1 MERSQSQRHGGEQ
14 SWWDSAPQYQYMPFE
29 HCTSYGLPSENGGLQ
44 HRPRK
49 DTGPR
54 HNAHPTQIYGHH
66 KESYSSYKNQDRGAP
81 KKMGSSSTLNG
92 LDEDHY
98 SKCQGDG
105 GRQLKGLGK
114 GGTGIGRISW
124 MSHYTSPNTHTH
136 THTHTAPLQDEHSN
150 WQRCNVM
157 AKAQTVS
164 TTTLQ
169 PAPGEVTRKLLSSSF
184 TIPLSLDCVHRLG
197 RIVRRKLGE
206 DWIFLVLLGLLMALV
221 SWCMDYVSAKSLQAY
236 KWTYAQMQPS
246 LPLQYLAWVAFP
258 LSLIL
263 FSALFCQLISPQAV
277 GSGIPEM
284 KTILRGV
291 VLKEYLTLKA
301 FVAKVVALTAG
312 LGSGIPVGKEGP
324 FVHIASICAA
334 VLSKFMSMFC
344 GVYEQPYYYSDI
356 LTVGCAVGVG
366 CCFGTPLGGVL
377 FSIEVTS
384 TYFAV
389 RNYWRGFFAA
399 TFSAF
404 VFRVLAVWNKD
415 AVTITALFRTN
426 FRMDFPF
433 DLKELPAFAVIGI
446 CCGFLGAVFVYLHR
460 QVMLGVRKHKALS
473 QFLAKHRLLY
483 PAIVTLVIVSLTFPP
498 GVGQFMAGEL
508 MPREAISTL
517 FDNNTWVKH
526 TGDPQSLGQSAVW
539 IHPQVNVVIIIFL
552 FFIMKFWMS
561 IVATTMPIPCGGFMP
576 VFVLGAAFGRLV
588 GEIMAMLFP
597 EGILF
602 DDFLYKI
609 LPGGYAVIGAAALTG
624 AVSHTV
630 STAVI
635 CFELTGQIAHILPM
649 MVAVILANMVAQ
661 SLQPSLYDSIIQVK
675 KLPYLPDLGWN
686 QLSKFTVFVEDIMV
700 RDVKFVSASCTYEE
714 LRNLLQ
720 TTTVKTLPLVDSK
733 DSMILL
739 GSVERSE
746 LQSLLQRHLCAER
759 RLRAAQDMARK
770 LSELPYDGKAGL
782 SGECHP
788 GGRPESFAFV
798 DEDEDDDLSRKT
810 EPPPPAPPFLATP
823 SHPEEPNGPLASPKP
838 PPEAPDTAAGQR
850 SSTLRWML
858 CCLLG
863 RARPTKKKMA
873 QDSVDLVDNMS
884 PGEIEAWE
892 QEQLSQPVCFD
903 CCCIDQ
909 SPFQLVE
916 QTTLHKT
923 HTLFSLLGLHLAYV
937 TSMGKLRGVLALEEL
952 QKAIEG
958 HTKSGV
964 QLRPPLASFRNTT
977 STRKSPGGPP
987 PPAEGWSL
995 PEGGDGAPGTD
1006 VIVPN
1011 MPEAPVPPPSPEVPR
1026 CMAPARVEGELE
1038 ELEMAG
1044 SQGPEEGLADIL
1056 RGPSLRST
1064 DEEDEDELIL

>member
-1 MERSQSQRHGGEQ
+1 MERSQSQSQRHGGEQ
-14 SWWDSAPQYQYMPFE
+14 SWWGSAPQYQYMPFE

-49 DTGPR
+49 DMGPR
-54 HNAHPTQIYGHH
+54 NNAHPTQIYGHH
-66 KESYSSYKNQDRGAP
+66 KETYSYEEQDRGMP
-81 KKMGSSSTLNG
+81 KKTGSSSTVDS

-98 SKCQGDG
+98 SKCQ
-105 GRQLKGLGK
+105 
-114 GGTGIGRISW
+114 
-124 MSHYTSPNTHTH
+124 
-136 THTHTAPLQDEHSN
+136 
-150 WQRCNVM
+150 
-157 AKAQTVS
+157 
-164 TTTLQ
+164 
-169 PAPGEVTRKLLSSSF
+169 
-184 TIPLSLDCVHRLG
+184 DCVHRLG
-197 RIVRRKLGE
+197 RVVKRKLGE

-246 LPLQYLAWVAFP
+246 LPLQYLAWVTFP
-258 LSLIL
+258 LILIL

-344 GVYEQPYYYSDI
+344 GVYE
-356 LTVGCAVGVG
+356 TVPGQLDLLVPACAVGVG
-366 CCFGTPLGGVL
+366 CCFAAPVGGVL

-433 DLKELPAFAVIGI
+433 DLKELPAFAIIGI

-483 PAIVTLVIVSLTFPP
+483 PGIVTFVIASLTFPP
-498 GVGQFMAGEL
+498 GMGQFMAGEL

-526 TGDPQSLGQSAVW
+526 IGDPQSLGQSAVW
-539 IHPQVNVVIIIFL
+539 IHPQVNVVIIILL

-686 QLSKFTVFVEDIMV
+686 QLSKFTIFVEDIMV
-700 RDVKFVSASCTYEE
+700 RDVKFISASCTYGD

-759 RLRAAQDMARK
+759 RLKAAQDMARK
-770 LSELPYDGKAGL
+770 LSELPYDGKARL
-782 SGECHP
+782 AGEWHP
-788 GGRPESFAFV
+788 GNRPESFAFV
-798 DEDEDDDLSRKT
+798 DEDEDEDLSRKV
-810 EPPPPAPPFLATP
+810 ELPLSPPSPPPLFPTAP
-823 SHPEEPNGPLASPKP
+823 SYPEEPNGPMPNHKQ
-838 PPEAPDTAAGQR
+838 PPEAPDSAGQR
-850 SSTLRWML
+850 SSIFRRLL
-858 CCLLG
+858 HCLLG
-863 RARPTKKKMA
+863 RAHATKKKIA
-873 QDSVDLVDNMS
+873 QDSTDIVDNMS
-884 PGEIEAWE
+884 PEEIEAWE

-977 STRKSPGGPP
+977 SKRKSAGGPP
-987 PPAEGWSL
+987 PSAEGWSL
-995 PEGGDGAPGTD
+995 PEIGDGAPGAEVMDPT
-1006 VIVPN
+1006 
-1011 MPEAPVPPPSPEVPR
+1011 MPETPIPPPSPEVPH
-1026 CMAPARVEGELE
+1026 CVAPARLEGELE
-1038 ELEMAG
+1038 ELEMVG
-1044 SQGPEEGLADIL
+1044 SPGPEEDLADIL
-1056 RGPSLRST
+1056 HGPSLRST

>member
-1 MERSQSQRHGGEQ
+1 MERSHSHSQQHGGEQ
-14 SWWDSAPQYQYMPFE
+14 SWWGSAPQYQYMPFE

-49 DTGPR
+49 DMGPR

-66 KESYSSYKNQDRGAP
+66 KEKYSCKEQDKGMP
-81 KKMGSSSTLNG
+81 KKTGSSSTVDT

-98 SKCQGDG
+98 SKCQ
-105 GRQLKGLGK
+105 
-114 GGTGIGRISW
+114 
-124 MSHYTSPNTHTH
+124 
-136 THTHTAPLQDEHSN
+136 
-150 WQRCNVM
+150 
-157 AKAQTVS
+157 
-164 TTTLQ
+164 
-169 PAPGEVTRKLLSSSF
+169 
-184 TIPLSLDCVHRLG
+184 DCVHRLG
-197 RIVRRKLGE
+197 CVVRRKLGE

-246 LPLQYLAWVAFP
+246 LPLQYLAWVTFP
-258 LSLIL
+258 LILIL

-334 VLSKFMSMFC
+334 VLSKFMSVFC
-344 GVYEQPYYYSDI
+344 GVYEQPYYYTDI

-483 PAIVTLVIVSLTFPP
+483 PGIVTLVIASLTFPP
-498 GVGQFMAGEL
+498 GMGQFMAGEL

-526 TGDPQSLGQSAVW
+526 IGDPQSLGQSAVW
-539 IHPQVNVVIIIFL
+539 IHPQVNVVIIILL

-686 QLSKFTVFVEDIMV
+686 QLSKFTIFVEDIMV
-700 RDVKFVSASCTYEE
+700 RDVKFVSASCTYGE

-770 LSELPYDGKAGL
+770 LSELPFDGKARL
-782 SGECHP
+782 AGEWYP

-798 DEDEDDDLSRKT
+798 DEDEEEDLSRKT
-810 EPPPPAPPFLATP
+810 ELPLSPPPPPPLFPTVP
-823 SHPEEPNGPLASPKP
+823 SYPEEPNGPLPNHKQ
-838 PPEAPDTAAGQR
+838 PPEAPDPAGQR
-850 SSTLRWML
+850 SSIFRCLLR
-858 CCLLG
+858 CLLG
-863 RARPTKKKMA
+863 RAHSTKKKIA
-873 QDSVDLVDNMS
+873 QDSTDLVDNMS
-884 PGEIEAWE
+884 PEEIEAWE
-892 QEQLSQPVCFD
+892 QEQLRQPVCFD

-977 STRKSPGGPP
+977 SIRKSPGGPP

-995 PEGGDGAPGTD
+995 PEGGNGAPGAE
-1006 VIVPN
+1006 VMVPP
-1011 MPEAPVPPPSPEVPR
+1011 MPETPVPPPTPEVPH
-1026 CMAPARVEGELE
+1026 CVAPARAEGELE
-1038 ELEMAG
+1038 ELEMVG
-1044 SQGPEEGLADIL
+1044 SPGPEEDLADIL
-1056 RGPSLRST
+1056 HGPSLRST

>member
-1 MERSQSQRHGGEQ
+1 MEPSGAQQRGGEP
-14 SWWDSAPQYQYMPFE
+14 SWWGSAPQYQYMPFE
-29 HCTSYGLPSENGGLQ
+29 HCTSYGLPSEDGGLQ
-44 HRPRK
+44 RRLRR
-49 DTGPR
+49 DVGPR
-54 HNAHPTQIYGHH
+54 ASAHPTQIYGHH
-66 KESYSSYKNQDRGAP
+66 KGQLSGKEQDNEMP
-81 KKMGSSSTLNG
+81 KTMGSSVSMDSK
-92 LDEDHY
+92 DEDHS
-98 SKCQGDG
+98 SKCQ
-105 GRQLKGLGK
+105 
-114 GGTGIGRISW
+114 
-124 MSHYTSPNTHTH
+124 
-136 THTHTAPLQDEHSN
+136 
-150 WQRCNVM
+150 
-157 AKAQTVS
+157 
-164 TTTLQ
+164 
-169 PAPGEVTRKLLSSSF
+169 
-184 TIPLSLDCVHRLG
+184 DCMHRLG
-197 RIVRRKLGE
+197 LVVRRKLGE

-221 SWCMDYVSAKSLQAY
+221 SWCMDYVSAKMLQAY
-236 KWTYAQMQPS
+236 KWSYYQMQPS
-246 LPLQYLAWVAFP
+246 LPLQFLVWVGFP
-258 LSLIL
+258 LILIL
-263 FSALFCQLISPQAV
+263 FSALFCQIISPQAV

-334 VLSKFMSMFC
+334 ILSKFMSVFC
-344 GVYEQPYYYSDI
+344 GVYEQPYYYTDM

-433 DLKELPAFAVIGI
+433 DLQELPAFAIIGI

-460 QVMLGVRKHKALS
+460 QVMLGVRKHKVLS

-483 PAIVTLVIVSLTFPP
+483 PGIVTFVIASFTFPP
-498 GVGQFMAGEL
+498 GIGQFMAGEL

-526 TGDPQSLGQSAVW
+526 IGDPESLGRSAVW
-539 IHPQVNVVIIIFL
+539 IHPKASVVTVLLL

-588 GEIMAMLFP
+588 GEIMAMIFP
-597 EGILF
+597 DGILF
-602 DDFLYKI
+602 DDIIYKI
-609 LPGGYAVIGAAALTG
+609 LPGGYAVI
-624 AVSHTV
+624 
-630 STAVI
+630 
-635 CFELTGQIAHILPM
+635 
-649 MVAVILANMVAQ
+649 
-661 SLQPSLYDSIIQVK
+661 
-675 KLPYLPDLGWN
+675 
-686 QLSKFTVFVEDIMV
+686 
-700 RDVKFVSASCTYEE
+700 
-714 LRNLLQ
+714 
-720 TTTVKTLPLVDSK
+720 

-746 LQSLLQRHLCAER
+746 LQSLLQRHLCPER
-759 RLRAAQDMARK
+759 RLRLAQDMARK
-770 LSELPYDGKAGL
+770 LSELPFDGKVRPARGR
-782 SGECHP
+782 SGVWP
-788 GGRPESFAFV
+788 QGRPESFAFV
-798 DEDEDDDLSRKT
+798 DEDADEDLYGKP
-810 EPPPPAPPFLATP
+810 EMPPLHP
-823 SHPEEPNGPLASPKP
+823 SHPLPTDPLPPEEPNGPLPSHKQQL
-838 PPEAPDTAAGQR
+838 EALE
-850 SSTLRWML
+850 STGPRPSIFQSLLR
-858 CCLLG
+858 CLLG
-863 RARPTKKKMA
+863 RARPKKKKMT
-873 QDSVDLVDNMS
+873 QDSTDLVDNMS
-884 PGEIEAWE
+884 PEEIEAWE
-892 QEQLSQPVCFD
+892 QEQLGQPVCFD
-903 CCCIDQ
+903 SCCIDQ

-964 QLRPPLASFRNTT
+964 QLRPPLASFRSTT
-977 STRKSPGGPP
+977 STRKNTGVPL

-995 PEGGDGAPGTD
+995 PEDGAGATGAGD
-1006 VIVPN
+1006 VTPAS
-1011 MPEAPVPPPSPEVPR
+1011 PETPMPSPFPERPLSG
-1026 CMAPARVEGELE
+1026 APAKAESELE
-1038 ELEMAG
+1038 ELELVEG
-1044 SQGPEEGLADIL
+1044 PGPEEELADIL
-1056 RGPSLRST
+1056 QGPSLRST
-1064 DEEDEDELIL
+1064 DEEDGDELIL

>member
-1 MERSQSQRHGGEQ
+1 MQRKGSQQPGEEQ
-14 SWWDSAPQYQYMPFE
+14 SWWGSAPQYQYLPFE
-29 HCTSYGLPSENGGLQ
+29 HCTSYGLPLKNRGFQ
-44 HRPRK
+44 HRLRR
-49 DTGPR
+49 DAGPR
-54 HNAHPTQIYGHH
+54 PNTHPTQIYGRNREQFSD
-66 KESYSSYKNQDRGAP
+66 KERDAGPPPKTGSLSSLDSK
-81 KKMGSSSTLNG
+81 
-92 LDEDHY
+92 DEDHY
-98 SKCQGDG
+98 SKCQ
-105 GRQLKGLGK
+105 
-114 GGTGIGRISW
+114 
-124 MSHYTSPNTHTH
+124 
-136 THTHTAPLQDEHSN
+136 
-150 WQRCNVM
+150 
-157 AKAQTVS
+157 
-164 TTTLQ
+164 
-169 PAPGEVTRKLLSSSF
+169 
-184 TIPLSLDCVHRLG
+184 DCIRRLE
-197 RIVRRKLGE
+197 RVVRRKLGE

-221 SWCMDYVSAKSLQAY
+221 SWCMDYVSAKTLQAY
-236 KWTYAQMQPS
+236 KWTYYQMHPN
-246 LPLQYLAWVAFP
+246 LPLQFLAWVTFP
-258 LSLIL
+258 LVLIL
-263 FSALFCQLISPQAV
+263 FSTLFCQLISPQAV

-334 VLSKFMSMFC
+334 VLSKFMSVFC
-344 GVYEQPYYYSDI
+344 GAYEQPYYYTDT

-433 DLKELPAFAVIGI
+433 DLQELPAFAVIGV
-446 CCGFLGAVFVYLHR
+446 CCGFLGALFVYLHR

-473 QFLAKHRLLY
+473 QLLAKHRLLY
-483 PAIVTLVIVSLTFPP
+483 PGIVTFVIASCTFPP
-498 GVGQFMAGEL
+498 GMGQFMAGEL

-526 TGDPQSLGQSAVW
+526 SGDPESLGQSAVW
-539 IHPQVNVVIIIFL
+539 IHPQVNVVIIILL
-552 FFIMKFWMS
+552 FFLMKFWMS

-588 GEIMAMLFP
+588 GEVMAMIFP
-597 EGILF
+597 DGILF
-602 DDFLYKI
+602 DGFLYKI

-686 QLSKFTVFVEDIMV
+686 QLSKFTIFVEDIMV
-700 RDVKFVSASCTYEE
+700 RDVKFVSASCTYGE
-714 LRNLLQ
+714 LQALLQ
-720 TTTVKTLPLVDSK
+720 STTVKTLPLVDSK
-733 DSMILL
+733 DSMTLL
-739 GSVERSE
+739 GAVERSE
-746 LQSLLQRHLCAER
+746 LQALLLRHLSPER
-759 RLRAAQDMARK
+759 RLRAAQDLARK
-770 LSELPYDGKAGL
+770 LSELPFDGQVRLLRNRAPGL
-782 SGECHP
+782 DSQ
-788 GGRPESFAFV
+788 GRPESFAFV
-798 DEDEDDDLSRKT
+798 DEDEDDELYGKPELPPLPSPPLLPHFPT
-810 EPPPPAPPFLATP
+810 APVSPEEANGPPPN
-823 SHPEEPNGPLASPKP
+823 HKE
-838 PPEAPDTAAGQR
+838 PEAPEPAGQR
-850 SSTLRWML
+850 PSVFRSLLR
-858 CCLLG
+858 CFLG
-863 RARPTKKKMA
+863 RAHPAKKA
-873 QDSVDLVDNMS
+873 PQELTSFVDNMS
-884 PGEIEAWE
+884 PEDIEAWE

-916 QTTLHKT
+916 QTSLHKT

-937 TSMGKLRGVLALEEL
+937 TSMGKLRGVLALAEL

-964 QLRPPLASFRNTT
+964 QLQPPLASFRNTT
-977 STRKSPGGPP
+977 SIRKNPGGPP
-987 PPAEGWSL
+987 PPPEPWNLPGGGSEALGGAEDVAASS
-995 PEGGDGAPGTD
+995 PES
-1006 VIVPN
+1006 
-1011 MPEAPVPPPSPEVPR
+1011 PVPPPSPELPLSL
-1026 CMAPARVEGELE
+1026 APSKAEAELE
-1038 ELEMAG
+1038 ELELVEG
-1044 SQGPEEGLADIL
+1044 PGPEEELADIL
-1056 RGPSLRST
+1056 QGPSLRST
-1064 DEEDEDELIL
+1064 DEEDEEELIL

>member
-14 SWWDSAPQYQYMPFE
+14 SWWGSAPQYQYMPFE
-29 HCTSYGLPSENGGLQ
+29 HCTSYGLPAENGGLQ

-49 DTGPR
+49 DMGPR

-66 KESYSSYKNQDRGAP
+66 KENYSYKEQDRGMP
-81 KKMGSSSTLNG
+81 KKMGSSSTLNS

-98 SKCQGDG
+98 SKCQ
-105 GRQLKGLGK
+105 
-114 GGTGIGRISW
+114 
-124 MSHYTSPNTHTH
+124 
-136 THTHTAPLQDEHSN
+136 
-150 WQRCNVM
+150 
-157 AKAQTVS
+157 
-164 TTTLQ
+164 
-169 PAPGEVTRKLLSSSF
+169 
-184 TIPLSLDCVHRLG
+184 DCVHRLG

-246 LPLQYLAWVAFP
+246 LPLQYLAWVTFP
-258 LSLIL
+258 LILIL

-344 GVYEQPYYYSDI
+344 GVYEQPYYYTDI

-366 CCFGTPLGGVL
+366 CCFGTPLGGN
-377 FSIEVTS
+377 IEVTS

-483 PAIVTLVIVSLTFPP
+483 PAIVTLVIASLTFPP
-498 GVGQFMAGEL
+498 GMGQFMAGEL

-526 TGDPQSLGQSAVW
+526 IGDPQSLGQSAVW

-552 FFIMKFWMS
+552 FFVMKFWMS

-686 QLSKFTVFVEDIMV
+686 QLSKFTIFVEDIMV
-700 RDVKFVSASCTYEE
+700 RDVKFVSASCTYGE

-759 RLRAAQDMARK
+759 RLKAAQDMARK
-770 LSELPYDGKAGL
+770 LSELPYDGKARL
-782 SGECHP
+782 AGEWYL

-798 DEDEDDDLSRKT
+798 DEDEDEDLSRKT
-810 EPPPPAPPFLATP
+810 ELPQPPPPAALFPTTPPY
-823 SHPEEPNGPLASPKP
+823 PEELNGPLPNP
-838 PPEAPDTAAGQR
+838 TQPPEAPDPAGQR
-850 SSTLRWML
+850 SSVFRRLL
-858 CCLLG
+858 HCFLG
-863 RARPTKKKMA
+863 RAHSSKKKIA
-873 QDSVDLVDNMS
+873 QDSMDLVDNMS
-884 PGEIEAWE
+884 PEEIEAWE
-892 QEQLSQPVCFD
+892 REQLSQPVCFD
-903 CCCIDQ
+903 YCCIDQ
-909 SPFQLVE
+909 
-916 QTTLHKT
+916 QTWGHTDLCFPHQT

-995 PEGGDGAPGTD
+995 PEGGDGAPGTE
-1006 VIVPN
+1006 VMVPT
-1011 MPEAPVPPPSPEVPR
+1011 MPETPVPPPSPEVAH

-1038 ELEMAG
+1038 ELEMVG
-1044 SQGPEEGLADIL
+1044 SQGPEEELADIL
-1056 RGPSLRST
+1056 HGPSLRST

>member
-1 MERSQSQRHGGEQ
+1 MGELAPQMKTQ
-14 SWWDSAPQYQYMPFE
+14 SWE
-29 HCTSYGLPSENGGLQ
+29 
-44 HRPRK
+44 
-49 DTGPR
+49 DTELGATGQGKMAER
-54 HNAHPTQIYGHH
+54 HQLLSHIYGHH
-66 KESYSSYKNQDRGAP
+66 KQQPPHKEQGMGMPP
-81 KKMGSSSTLNG
+81 KTGSSDSLDSK
-92 LDEDHY
+92 DEDHS
-98 SKCQGDG
+98 SKCQ
-105 GRQLKGLGK
+105 
-114 GGTGIGRISW
+114 
-124 MSHYTSPNTHTH
+124 
-136 THTHTAPLQDEHSN
+136 
-150 WQRCNVM
+150 
-157 AKAQTVS
+157 
-164 TTTLQ
+164 
-169 PAPGEVTRKLLSSSF
+169 
-184 TIPLSLDCVHRLG
+184 DCMRRLG
-197 RIVRRKLGE
+197 HMVRRKLGE

-221 SWCMDYVSAKSLQAY
+221 SWSMDYVSAKSLQAY
-236 KWTYAQMQPS
+236 KWTYYQMQPS
-246 LPLQYLAWVAFP
+246 LPLQYLVWVTFP
-258 LSLIL
+258 LTLIL
-263 FSALFCQLISPQAV
+263 FSALFCHLISPQAV

-291 VLKEYLTLKA
+291 ILKEYLTVKA

-344 GVYEQPYYYSDI
+344 GVYE
-356 LTVGCAVGVG
+356 TVSGRLDLLVPACAVGVG
-366 CCFGTPLGGVL
+366 CCFAAPIGGVL

-433 DLKELPAFAVIGI
+433 DLQELPAFAIIGI

-460 QVMLGVRKHKALS
+460 QVMLGVRRHKALS
-473 QFLAKHRLLY
+473 RFLAKHRLLY
-483 PAIVTLVIVSLTFPP
+483 PGIVTFVIASFTFPP
-498 GVGQFMAGEL
+498 GMGQFMAGEL

-526 TGDPQSLGQSAVW
+526 VGDPASLGQSAVW
-539 IHPQVNVVIIIFL
+539 IHPQVNVVIIILL

-597 EGILF
+597 DGILF
-602 DDFLYKI
+602 DDIIYKI

-686 QLSKFTVFVEDIMV
+686 QLSKFTIFVEDIMV
-700 RDVKFVSASCTYEE
+700 RDVKFVSAACTYGE
-714 LRNLLQ
+714 LQTLLQ

-746 LQSLLQRHLCAER
+746 LQSLLQRHLCPER

-770 LSELPYDGKAGL
+770 LSELPYDGKAR
-782 SGECHP
+782 P
-788 GGRPESFAFV
+788 AGRGHQGIPSEGRRESFAFV
-798 DEDEDDDLSRKT
+798 DEDEEEDLSGKP
-810 EPPPPAPPFLATP
+810 ELPPLPAPRSFPAAPL
-823 SHPEEPNGPLASPKP
+823 SPEEPNGPLPSHKQQ
-838 PPEAPDTAAGQR
+838 PEAPEPAGQR
-850 SSTLRWML
+850 PSVFRSLLR
-858 CCLLG
+858 CLLG
-863 RARPTKKKMA
+863 RPRPTKKKTT
-873 QDSVDLVDNMS
+873 QESTDLVDTMS
-884 PGEIEAWE
+884 PEEIEAWE
-892 QEQLSQPVCFD
+892 KEQLSQPVCFD
-903 CCCIDQ
+903 YCCIDQ

-916 QTTLHKT
+916 QTSLHKT

-977 STRKSPGGPP
+977 TARKNPGGPP
-987 PPAEGWSL
+987 PPTDTWSL
-995 PEGGDGAPGTD
+995 PEDGTRAAGAGDGAPAS
-1006 VIVPN
+1006 
-1011 MPEAPVPPPSPEVPR
+1011 PETPVPSPSPEPPLSV
-1026 CMAPARVEGELE
+1026 APAKVEGELE
-1038 ELEMAG
+1038 ELELVE
-1044 SQGPEEGLADIL
+1044 SPGPEEELADIL
-1056 RGPSLRST
+1056 QGPSLRST

>member
-1 MERSQSQRHGGEQ
+1 MDRAGSLRPGGES
-14 SWWDSAPQYQYMPFE
+14 SWWGSAPQYQYVSFE
-29 HCTSYGLPSENGGLQ
+29 HCTSYGLPSENGIHE
-44 HRPRK
+44 HRPQGN
-49 DTGPR
+49 TGPR
-54 HNAHPTQIYGHH
+54 PNVHPTQGLRSRLQGQ
-66 KESYSSYKNQDRGAP
+66 ESSVHGCFSTQPTGSPRNVASP
-81 KKMGSSSTLNG
+81 LTCCTSSSQIVL
-92 LDEDHY
+92 
-98 SKCQGDG
+98 
-105 GRQLKGLGK
+105 
-114 GGTGIGRISW
+114 
-124 MSHYTSPNTHTH
+124 
-136 THTHTAPLQDEHSN
+136 A
-150 WQRCNVM
+150 
-157 AKAQTVS
+157 A
-164 TTTLQ
+164 
-169 PAPGEVTRKLLSSSF
+169 
-184 TIPLSLDCVHRLG
+184 DCSDCAHRMG
-197 RIVRRKLGE
+197 QIVRRKLGE
-206 DWIFLVLLGLLMALV
+206 DWIFLVLLGLVMALV
-221 SWCMDYVSAKSLQAY
+221 SWSMDYVSAKSLQAY
-236 KWTYAQMQPS
+236 KWTYYQMKPN
-246 LPLQYLAWVAFP
+246 LALQFLAWVTFP
-258 LSLIL
+258 LTLIL
-263 FSALFCQLISPQAV
+263 FSALFCHLIAPQAV

-301 FVAKVVALTAG
+301 FVAKVIALTAG

-344 GVYEQPYYYSDI
+344 GVYE
-356 LTVGCAVGVG
+356 TVPEQLDLLVSACAVGVG
-366 CCFGTPLGGVL
+366 CCFAAPIGGVL

-433 DLKELPAFAVIGI
+433 DLQELPAFAIIGI

-460 QVMLGVRKHKALS
+460 QVMLGVRRHKALS

-483 PAIVTLVIVSLTFPP
+483 PGIVTLIIASFTFPP
-498 GVGQFMAGEL
+498 GMGQFMAGEL
-508 MPREAISTL
+508 MPREAISSL
-517 FDNNTWVKH
+517 FDNQTWVKH
-526 TGDPQSLGQSAVW
+526 AGDPQSLGRSAVW
-539 IHPQVNVVIIIFL
+539 IHPQVSVIIVIFF

-588 GEIMAMLFP
+588 GEIMAMFFP
-597 EGILF
+597 DGILF
-602 DDFLYKI
+602 DGIIYKI

-686 QLSKFTVFVEDIMV
+686 QLSKYTIFVEDIMV
-700 RDVKFVSASCTYEE
+700 REVKFVSASCTYRD
-714 LRNLLQ
+714 LQALLQ
-720 TTTVKTLPLVDSK
+720 TTTVKTLPLVDST

-746 LQSLLQRHLCAER
+746 LQSLLQRHLSPER
-759 RLRAAQDMARK
+759 RLREAQEMARK
-770 LSELPYDGKAGL
+770 LAELPFNGQVKQAGQEL
-782 SGECHP
+782 PRNTSAR
-788 GGRPESFAFV
+788 GRPQSFAFV
-798 DEDEDDDLSRKT
+798 DEEEEEDIPGRTELPPSPHPLTAALS
-810 EPPPPAPPFLATP
+810 
-823 SHPEEPNGPLASPKP
+823 PEEPNGPLPHHKVQS
-838 PPEAPDTAAGQR
+838 EAQDATGQR
-850 SSTLRWML
+850 FPILRSL
-858 CCLLG
+858 LRCLLG
-863 RARPTKKKMA
+863 NGFHTKKKTL
-873 QDSVDLVDNMS
+873 QDPINLVDNM
-884 PGEIEAWE
+884 PPEEIEAWE
-892 QEQLSQPVCFD
+892 QEQLNQPVCFD
-903 CCCIDQ
+903 SCCIDA

-916 QTTLHKT
+916 RTSLHKT

-964 QLRPPLASFRNTT
+964 QLQPPLASFRNATT
-977 STRKSPGGPP
+977 TRKTPEGPPPPSDGWSLPEDSTGGGDIEGMMVPAYPETPESPYPVPPASPAP
-987 PPAEGWSL
+987 PPAEG
-995 PEGGDGAPGTD
+995 D
-1006 VIVPN
+1006 
-1011 MPEAPVPPPSPEVPR
+1011 
-1026 CMAPARVEGELE
+1026 LE
-1038 ELEMAG
+1038 ELELG
-1044 SQGPEEGLADIL
+1044 GTSGPEEDLADIL
-1056 RGPSLRST
+1056 QGPSLRST
-1064 DEEDEDELIL
+1064 DEEDEDELTL

>member
-1 MERSQSQRHGGEQ
+1 MERSESQRRRGEQ
-14 SWWDSAPQYQYMPFE
+14 SWWGSAPQYQYVPFE
-29 HCTSYGLPSENGGLQ
+29 HCTSYGLPLENGALQ
-44 HRPRK
+44 HRHRRDAGPHPNSHPR
-49 DTGPR
+49 
-54 HNAHPTQIYGHH
+54 QIYGHH
-66 KESYSSYKNQDRGAP
+66 KEQFSDKEQDMGTP
-81 KKMGSSSTLNG
+81 KQMGSSETMDST
-92 LDEDHY
+92 DEDHY
-98 SKCQGDG
+98 SKCQ
-105 GRQLKGLGK
+105 
-114 GGTGIGRISW
+114 
-124 MSHYTSPNTHTH
+124 
-136 THTHTAPLQDEHSN
+136 
-150 WQRCNVM
+150 
-157 AKAQTVS
+157 
-164 TTTLQ
+164 
-169 PAPGEVTRKLLSSSF
+169 
-184 TIPLSLDCVHRLG
+184 DCICRLG
-197 RIVRRKLGE
+197 RVVRRKLGE

-221 SWCMDYVSAKSLQAY
+221 SWSMDYVSAKTLQAY
-236 KWTYAQMQPS
+236 KWTYYQMQPS
-246 LPLQYLAWVAFP
+246 LPLQYLVWVTFP
-258 LSLIL
+258 LILIL
-263 FSALFCQLISPQAV
+263 FSALFCHLISPQAV

-291 VLKEYLTLKA
+291 ILREYLTLKA

-334 VLSKFMSMFC
+334 VLSKFMSVLS
-344 GVYEQPYYYSDI
+344 GVYEQPYYYTDM

-389 RNYWRGFFAA
+389 HNYWRGFFAA

-433 DLKELPAFAVIGI
+433 DLQELPAFAVIGI

-483 PAIVTLVIVSLTFPP
+483 PGIVTFVIASFTFPP

-526 TGDPQSLGQSAVW
+526 TGDPESLGQSAVW
-539 IHPQVNVVIIIFL
+539 IHPQVNVVIIILL

-588 GEIMAMLFP
+588 GEIMAMIFP
-597 EGILF
+597 DGILF
-602 DDFLYKI
+602 DDILYKI

-686 QLSKFTVFVEDIMV
+686 QLSKFTIFVEDIMV
-700 RDVKFVSASCTYEE
+700 RDVKFVSASCTYGE
-714 LRNLLQ
+714 LQTLLQ
-720 TTTVKTLPLVDSK
+720 TTTTKTLPLVDSK

-746 LQSLLQRHLCAER
+746 LQALLQRHLCPER
-759 RLRAAQDMARK
+759 RLREAQDLARK
-770 LSELPYDGKAGL
+770 LSELPFDGKARQA
-782 SGECHP
+782 GEGYQGSSSP
-788 GGRPESFAFV
+788 GRPESFAFV
-798 DEDEDDDLSRKT
+798 DEEEDEEISGKP
-810 EPPPPAPPFLATP
+810 EPPALPPPQPFPTVPLA
-823 SHPEEPNGPLASPKP
+823 PEEPNGPLPNLKQQ
-838 PPEAPDTAAGQR
+838 PEALEPAGQR
-850 SSTLRWML
+850 RSIFQSLLR
-858 CCLLG
+858 CFLG
-863 RARPTKKKMA
+863 KTRPTKKKPS
-873 QDSVDLVDNMS
+873 QDSTDLVDNMS
-884 PGEIEAWE
+884 PEEVEAWE

-903 CCCIDQ
+903 RCCIDQ

-916 QTTLHKT
+916 QTSLHKT

-977 STRKSPGGPP
+977 STPKTPGGPLP
-987 PPAEGWSL
+987 PTEAWSL
-995 PEGGDGAPGTD
+995 PEDGTGAAEPEDVVPIPPECLVPLAP
-1006 VIVPN
+1006 PKAEN
-1011 MPEAPVPPPSPEVPR
+1011 
-1026 CMAPARVEGELE
+1026 ELE
-1038 ELEMAG
+1038 ELELVD
-1044 SQGPEEGLADIL
+1044 SPGPEEELADIL
-1056 RGPSLRST
+1056 QGPSLRST

>member
-1 MERSQSQRHGGEQ
+1 MERLGSLPAGTEQ
-14 SWWDSAPQYQYMPFE
+14 IWWGSAPQYQYMPFE
-29 HCTSYGLPSENGGLQ
+29 HCSSYGLPSENGGPQFRL
-44 HRPRK
+44 RR
-49 DTGPR
+49 DAGPR
-54 HNAHPTQIYGHH
+54 PNAHPTQIYGHQQGQFSQ
-66 KESYSSYKNQDRGAP
+66 KEQDTGDPQWA
-81 KKMGSSSTLNG
+81 GSSTTEDSK
-92 LDEDHY
+92 DEDHD
-98 SKCQGDG
+98 SKC
-105 GRQLKGLGK
+105 
-114 GGTGIGRISW
+114 
-124 MSHYTSPNTHTH
+124 HECCCH
-136 THTHTAPLQDEHSN
+136 
-150 WQRCNVM
+150 
-157 AKAQTVS
+157 
-164 TTTLQ
+164 
-169 PAPGEVTRKLLSSSF
+169 
-184 TIPLSLDCVHRLG
+184 LG
-197 RIVRRKLGE
+197 RLVRRKLGE

-221 SWCMDYVSAKSLQAY
+221 SWSMDYVSAKTLQAY
-236 KWTYAQMQPS
+236 KWTYYQMQPS
-246 LPLQYLAWVAFP
+246 VPLQFLAWVTFP
-258 LSLIL
+258 LILIL
-263 FSALFCQLISPQAV
+263 FSALFCHLISPQAV

-291 VLKEYLTLKA
+291 VLKEYLTVKA

-334 VLSKFMSMFC
+334 VLSKFMSVFC
-344 GVYEQPYYYSDI
+344 GVYEQPYYYTDI

-433 DLKELPAFAVIGI
+433 DLQELPAFAIIGI

-460 QVMLGVRKHKALS
+460 QVMLGVRNNKILS

-483 PAIVTLVIVSLTFPP
+483 PGIVTFVIASLTFPQ
-498 GVGQFMAGEL
+498 GMGQFMAGEL

-526 TGDPQSLGQSAVW
+526 VGDPESLGRSAVW
-539 IHPQVNVVIIIFL
+539 IHPKLNVVIIILL

-588 GEIMAMLFP
+588 GELMAMLFP
-597 EGILF
+597 DGILF
-602 DDFLYKI
+602 DGIVYKI

-686 QLSKFTVFVEDIMV
+686 QLSKFTIFVEDIMV
-700 RDVKFVSASCTYEE
+700 RDVKFVSATCTYGE
-714 LRNLLQ
+714 LQTLLQ
-720 TTTVKTLPLVDSK
+720 ATTVKTLPLVDSK

-739 GSVERSE
+739 GCVERSE
-746 LQSLLQRHLCAER
+746 LQALLQRHLSAER
-759 RLRAAQDMARK
+759 RLRAAQDLAQK
-770 LSELPYDGKAGL
+770 LSELPYDGKATV
-782 SGECHP
+782 
-788 GGRPESFAFV
+788 GGPESFTFV
-798 DEDEDDDLSRKT
+798 DEDEDEELPARM
-810 EPPPPAPPFLATP
+810 EPPPLQPPPTFPVTP
-823 SHPEEPNGPLASPKP
+823 LPPEDPKRPLPGHKQQ
-838 PPEAPDTAAGQR
+838 PEAPEPAETR
-850 SSTLRWML
+850 PSVFRVLLR
-858 CCLLG
+858 CLLG
-863 RARPTKKKMA
+863 QARPSKKKTT
-873 QDSVDLVDNMS
+873 QDSTDLVDHMA
-884 PGEIEAWE
+884 PEEVAAWE
-892 QEQLSQPVCFD
+892 QEQLGQPVCFD

-977 STRKSPGGPP
+977 STRKSVVGPP
-987 PPAEGWSL
+987 PPAEGWIL
-995 PEGGDGAPGTD
+995 PESG
-1006 VIVPN
+1006 
-1011 MPEAPVPPPSPEVPR
+1011 PEAPRAGAPTPPESPVPSPSPEPPPTLG
-1026 CMAPARVEGELE
+1026 AEGELE
-1038 ELEMAG
+1038 ELELEEG
-1044 SQGPEEGLADIL
+1044 PGPEEGLADIL
-1056 RGPSLRST
+1056 QGPSLRST
-1064 DEEDEDELIL
+1064 DVEDEDEVML

>member
-1 MERSQSQRHGGEQ
+1 MERSQSQSQRHGGEQ
-14 SWWDSAPQYQYMPFE
+14 SWWGSAPQYQYMPFE

-49 DTGPR
+49 DMGPR

-66 KESYSSYKNQDRGAP
+66 KEKYSYMEQDRGMP
-81 KKMGSSSTLNG
+81 KKMGSSSTMDT

-98 SKCQGDG
+98 SKCQ
-105 GRQLKGLGK
+105 
-114 GGTGIGRISW
+114 
-124 MSHYTSPNTHTH
+124 
-136 THTHTAPLQDEHSN
+136 
-150 WQRCNVM
+150 
-157 AKAQTVS
+157 
-164 TTTLQ
+164 
-169 PAPGEVTRKLLSSSF
+169 
-184 TIPLSLDCVHRLG
+184 DCVRRLG
-197 RIVRRKLGE
+197 RVLRRKLGE

-246 LPLQYLAWVAFP
+246 LPLQYLAWVTFP
-258 LSLIL
+258 LILIL

-334 VLSKFMSMFC
+334 VLSRFMSMFC
-344 GVYEQPYYYSDI
+344 GVYEQPYYYTDI

-483 PAIVTLVIVSLTFPP
+483 PGIVTFVIASLTFPP
-498 GVGQFMAGEL
+498 GMGQFMAGEL

-526 TGDPQSLGQSAVW
+526 IGDPQSLGQSAVW
-539 IHPQVNVVIIIFL
+539 IHPQVNVVIIILL

-686 QLSKFTVFVEDIMV
+686 QLSKFTIFVEDIMV
-700 RDVKFVSASCTYEE
+700 RDVKFVSASCTYGE

-770 LSELPYDGKAGL
+770 LSELPFDGKARL
-782 SGECHP
+782 AGEWYP
-788 GGRPESFAFV
+788 GGRPDSFAFV
-798 DEDEDDDLSRKT
+798 DEDEDEDLSRKT
-810 EPPPPAPPFLATP
+810 ELPLSPPSPPPASTAAPLYT
-823 SHPEEPNGPLASPKP
+823 EEPNGPLPNHKQ
-838 PPEAPDTAAGQR
+838 PPEVPDPAGQR
-850 SSTLRWML
+850 SSIFRCLVH
-858 CCLLG
+858 CLLG
-863 RARPTKKKMA
+863 RAHSTTKKIA
-873 QDSVDLVDNMS
+873 QDSMDLVDTMS
-884 PGEIEAWE
+884 PEEIEAWE

-987 PPAEGWSL
+987 PPAEGWSV
-995 PEGGDGAPGTD
+995 PEGGDGVPGTEAM
-1006 VIVPN
+1006 VPS
-1011 MPEAPVPPPSPEVPR
+1011 MPETPVPPPSPEVPQ
-1026 CMAPARVEGELE
+1026 CVASARVEGELE
-1038 ELEMAG
+1038 ELEMVG
-1044 SQGPEEGLADIL
+1044 SPGPEEDLADIL
-1056 RGPSLRST
+1056 HGPSLRST

>member
-1 MERSQSQRHGGEQ
+1 MEPSGSQRHGAEP
-14 SWWDSAPQYQYMPFE
+14 SWWGGAPQYQYMPFE
-29 HCTSYGLPSENGGLQ
+29 HCTSYGLPSKSGGLQ
-44 HRPRK
+44 HRLRRDAGSRP
-49 DTGPR
+49 
-54 HNAHPTQIYGHH
+54 NARPTQIYGHH
-66 KESYSSYKNQDRGAP
+66 KAQFSDNEQDTGMPKTMDSSASMD
-81 KKMGSSSTLNG
+81 STE
-92 LDEDHY
+92 EDHY
-98 SKCQGDG
+98 SKCQGC
-105 GRQLKGLGK
+105 
-114 GGTGIGRISW
+114 I
-124 MSHYTSPNTHTH
+124 
-136 THTHTAPLQDEHSN
+136 
-150 WQRCNVM
+150 
-157 AKAQTVS
+157 
-164 TTTLQ
+164 
-169 PAPGEVTRKLLSSSF
+169 
-184 TIPLSLDCVHRLG
+184 HRLG
-197 RIVRRKLGE
+197 LVMRRKLGE
-206 DWIFLVLLGLLMALV
+206 DWIFLLLLGLLMALV
-221 SWCMDYVSAKSLQAY
+221 SWCMDYVSAKTLQAY
-236 KWTYAQMQPS
+236 KWTYYQMQPN
-246 LPLQYLAWVAFP
+246 LPLQFLVWVSFP
-258 LSLIL
+258 LILIL
-263 FSALFCQLISPQAV
+263 FSALFCHLISPQAV

-334 VLSKFMSMFC
+334 VLSKFMSVLC
-344 GVYEQPYYYSDI
+344 GVYEQPYYYTDM

-366 CCFGTPLGGVL
+366 CCFGTPLGGN
-377 FSIEVTS
+377 IEVTS

-433 DLKELPAFAVIGI
+433 DLQELPAFAAIGI

-483 PAIVTLVIVSLTFPP
+483 PGIVTFVIASFTFPP
-498 GVGQFMAGEL
+498 GMGQFMAGEL

-526 TGDPQSLGQSAVW
+526 EGDPESLGQSAVW
-539 IHPQVNVVIIIFL
+539 IHPKVNVVIIIIL

-588 GEIMAMLFP
+588 GEIMAILFP
-597 EGILF
+597 DGILF
-602 DDFLYKI
+602 DDIIYKI

-700 RDVKFVSASCTYEE
+700 RDVKFVSASCTYGE

-746 LQSLLQRHLCAER
+746 LQSLLQHHLCPER
-759 RLRAAQDMARK
+759 RLQLAQDMARK
-770 LSELPYDGKAGL
+770 LSELPFDGKVRQAGE
-782 SGECHP
+782 GRR
-788 GGRPESFAFV
+788 GVQGRPESFAFV
-798 DEDEDDDLSRKT
+798 DEDEDEDLYGKP
-810 EPPPPAPPFLATP
+810 ELPPLPPPHSFPTAPLP
-823 SHPEEPNGPLASPKP
+823 PEEPNGPLPGHKQQL
-838 PPEAPDTAAGQR
+838 EAPELEGQR
-850 SSTLRWML
+850 PSIFQSLLR
-858 CCLLG
+858 CLLG
-863 RARPTKKKMA
+863 RARPTKKMT
-873 QDSVDLVDNMS
+873 QDSEDLVDNMS
-884 PGEIEAWE
+884 PEEIEAWE
-892 QEQLSQPVCFD
+892 REQLSQPVCFD
-903 CCCIDQ
+903 SCCIDQ

-916 QTTLHKT
+916 QTSLHKT

-937 TSMGKLRGVLALEEL
+937 TSMGKLTGVLALEEL

-964 QLRPPLASFRNTT
+964 QLRPPLASFRSAT
-977 STRKSPGGPP
+977 STRKTPGGPL
-987 PPAEGWSL
+987 PAAEAWSL
-995 PEGGDGAPGTD
+995 PQDGSGATGAGDVAPAS
-1006 VIVPN
+1006 
-1011 MPEAPVPPPSPEVPR
+1011 PETPVPSASPEPPLSW
-1026 CMAPARVEGELE
+1026 APAKAESELE
-1038 ELEMAG
+1038 ELELAG
-1044 SQGPEEGLADIL
+1044 APGPEGELADIL
-1056 RGPSLRST
+1056 QGPSLRST
-1064 DEEDEDELIL
+1064 DDEDEDEMVL

>member
-14 SWWDSAPQYQYMPFE
+14 SWWGSAPQYQYMPFE

-49 DTGPR
+49 DAGPR
-54 HNAHPTQIYGHH
+54 HVYPTQIYGHH
-66 KESYSSYKNQDRGAP
+66 KERFLDKEQDIRMP
-81 KKMGSSSTLNG
+81 KKMGSSSTLDSK
-92 LDEDHY
+92 DEDHY
-98 SKCQGDG
+98 SKCQGC
-105 GRQLKGLGK
+105 
-114 GGTGIGRISW
+114 I
-124 MSHYTSPNTHTH
+124 
-136 THTHTAPLQDEHSN
+136 
-150 WQRCNVM
+150 
-157 AKAQTVS
+157 
-164 TTTLQ
+164 
-169 PAPGEVTRKLLSSSF
+169 
-184 TIPLSLDCVHRLG
+184 HRLESM
-197 RIVRRKLGE
+197 VRRKLGE

-221 SWCMDYVSAKSLQAY
+221 SWCMDYVSAKTLQAY
-236 KWTYAQMQPS
+236 KWTYAQTQPS
-246 LPLQYLAWVAFP
+246 LPLQYLVWVTFP
-258 LSLIL
+258 LVLIL
-263 FSALFCQLISPQAV
+263 FSALFCHLISPQAV

-334 VLSKFMSMFC
+334 ILSKFMAVFC
-344 GVYEQPYYYSDI
+344 GVYEQPYYYTDM

-433 DLKELPAFAVIGI
+433 DLQELPAFAVIGI

-483 PAIVTLVIVSLTFPP
+483 PGIVTFLIASFTFPP
-498 GVGQFMAGEL
+498 GMGQFMAGEL

-526 TGDPQSLGQSAVW
+526 EGDPKSLGQSAVW
-539 IHPQVNVVIIIFL
+539 IHPRVNVVIIILL

-597 EGILF
+597 DGILF
-602 DDFLYKI
+602 DDIIYKI

-686 QLSKFTVFVEDIMV
+686 QLSKFTIFVEDIMV
-700 RDVKFVSASCTYEE
+700 RDVKFVSASCTYGE

-746 LQSLLQRHLCAER
+746 LQSLLQRHLCPER
-759 RLRAAQDMARK
+759 RLRAVQDLARMM
-770 LSELPYDGKAGL
+770 SELPYDGKARLAGDAL
-782 SGECHP
+782 P
-788 GGRPESFAFV
+788 GSAPRGRPESFAFV
-798 DEDEDDDLSRKT
+798 DEDEDEDLSGKT
-810 EPPPPAPPFLATP
+810 ELPPPPPPPCPSAP
-823 SHPEEPNGPLASPKP
+823 SSSEEPNGPLPSHKQSPEG
-838 PPEAPDTAAGQR
+838 PEPAGQR
-850 SSTLRWML
+850 SSVFQCLLR
-858 CCLLG
+858 CLLG
-863 RARPTKKKMA
+863 RTRPPKKKPT
-873 QDSVDLVDNMS
+873 QDSTELVDNMS
-884 PGEIEAWE
+884 PEEIEAWE
-892 QEQLSQPVCFD
+892 QAQLSQPVCFD
-903 CCCIDQ
+903 CCCIDP

-977 STRKSPGGPP
+977 TSTSRKSPGGPA

-995 PEGGDGAPGTD
+995 PEEAGGHLGAEDLTPAS
-1006 VIVPN
+1006 
-1011 MPEAPVPPPSPEVPR
+1011 PETPVPPPSPGPPQPL
-1026 CMAPARVEGELE
+1026 APATAGGELE
-1038 ELEMAG
+1038 ELELVE
-1044 SQGPEEGLADIL
+1044 SPGPEEELADIL
-1056 RGPSLRST
+1056 QGPSLRST
-1064 DEEDEDELIL
+1064 DEEDDEDELIL

>member
-1 MERSQSQRHGGEQ
+1 
-14 SWWDSAPQYQYMPFE
+14 MPFE
-29 HCTSYGLPSENGGLQ
+29 HCTSYGLPSENGALQ
-44 HRPRK
+44 HRLRR
-49 DTGPR
+49 DAGPR
-54 HNAHPTQIYGHH
+54 PNTRPTQIYGHH
-66 KESYSSYKNQDRGAP
+66 KQQPPHKEQGMGMPP
-81 KKMGSSSTLNG
+81 KTGSSDSLDSK
-92 LDEDHY
+92 DEDHS
-98 SKCQGDG
+98 SKCQ
-105 GRQLKGLGK
+105 
-114 GGTGIGRISW
+114 
-124 MSHYTSPNTHTH
+124 
-136 THTHTAPLQDEHSN
+136 
-150 WQRCNVM
+150 
-157 AKAQTVS
+157 
-164 TTTLQ
+164 
-169 PAPGEVTRKLLSSSF
+169 
-184 TIPLSLDCVHRLG
+184 DCMRRLG
-197 RIVRRKLGE
+197 HVVRRKLGE

-221 SWCMDYVSAKSLQAY
+221 SWSMDYVSAKSLQAY
-236 KWTYAQMQPS
+236 KWTYYQMQPS
-246 LPLQYLAWVAFP
+246 LPLQYLVWVTFP
-258 LSLIL
+258 LTLIL
-263 FSALFCQLISPQAV
+263 FSALFCHLISPQAV

-291 VLKEYLTLKA
+291 ILKEYLTLKA

-344 GVYEQPYYYSDI
+344 GVYE
-356 LTVGCAVGVG
+356 TVSGRLDLLVPACAVGVG
-366 CCFGTPLGGVL
+366 CCFAAPIGGVL

-433 DLKELPAFAVIGI
+433 DLQELPAFAIIG
-446 CCGFLGAVFVYLHR
+446 
-460 QVMLGVRKHKALS
+460 
-473 QFLAKHRLLY
+473 RLLY
-483 PAIVTLVIVSLTFPP
+483 PGIVTFVIASFTFPP
-498 GVGQFMAGEL
+498 GMGQFMAGEL

-526 TGDPQSLGQSAVW
+526 VGDPASLGQSAVW
-539 IHPQVNVVIIIFL
+539 IHPQVNVVIIILL

-597 EGILF
+597 DGILF
-602 DDFLYKI
+602 DDIIYKI

-686 QLSKFTVFVEDIMV
+686 QLSKFTIFVEDIMV
-700 RDVKFVSASCTYEE
+700 RDVKFVSAACTYGE
-714 LRNLLQ
+714 LQTLLQ

-746 LQSLLQRHLCAER
+746 LQSLLQRHLCPER

-770 LSELPYDGKAGL
+770 LSELPYDGKAR
-782 SGECHP
+782 P
-788 GGRPESFAFV
+788 AGRGHQGVPSEGRRESFAFV
-798 DEDEDDDLSRKT
+798 DEDEEEDLSGKP
-810 EPPPPAPPFLATP
+810 ELPPLPAPRSFPAAPL
-823 SHPEEPNGPLASPKP
+823 SPEEPNGPLPSHKQE
-838 PPEAPDTAAGQR
+838 PEAPEPAGQR
-850 SSTLRWML
+850 PSVFRSLLR
-858 CCLLG
+858 CLLG
-863 RARPTKKKMA
+863 RPRPTKKKTS
-873 QDSVDLVDNMS
+873 QESTDLVDTMS
-884 PGEIEAWE
+884 PEEIEAWE
-892 QEQLSQPVCFD
+892 KEQLSQPVCFD
-903 CCCIDQ
+903 YCCIDQ

-916 QTTLHKT
+916 QTSLHKT

-977 STRKSPGGPP
+977 TARKNPGGPP
-987 PPAEGWSL
+987 PPTDTWSL
-995 PEGGDGAPGTD
+995 PEDGTGAAAAGDRAPAS
-1006 VIVPN
+1006 
-1011 MPEAPVPPPSPEVPR
+1011 PETPVPSPSPEPPLSV
-1026 CMAPARVEGELE
+1026 APAKVEGELE
-1038 ELEMAG
+1038 ELELVE
-1044 SQGPEEGLADIL
+1044 SPGPEEELADIL
-1056 RGPSLRST
+1056 QGPSLRST

>member
-1 MERSQSQRHGGEQ
+1 MEPSESQRRGREQ
-14 SWWDSAPQYQYMPFE
+14 SWWGSAPQYQYMPFE

-44 HRPRK
+44 HRLRR
-49 DTGPR
+49 DAGPR
-54 HNAHPTQIYGHH
+54 PSAHPTQIYGHH
-66 KESYSSYKNQDRGAP
+66 KEQFSDKEPDMGMP
-81 KKMGSSSTLNG
+81 EKMGSSSSVDSK
-92 LDEDHY
+92 DEDRY
-98 SKCQGDG
+98 SKCQGCIH
-105 GRQLKGLGK
+105 RMGL
-114 GGTGIGRISW
+114 
-124 MSHYTSPNTHTH
+124 
-136 THTHTAPLQDEHSN
+136 
-150 WQRCNVM
+150 V
-157 AKAQTVS
+157 
-164 TTTLQ
+164 
-169 PAPGEVTRKLLSSSF
+169 
-184 TIPLSLDCVHRLG
+184 
-197 RIVRRKLGE
+197 VRRKLGE

-236 KWTYAQMQPS
+236 KWTYYQMQPN
-246 LPLQYLAWVAFP
+246 LPLQFLVWVTFP
-258 LSLIL
+258 LVLIL
-263 FSALFCQLISPQAV
+263 FSALFCHLISPQAV

-334 VLSKFMSMFC
+334 VLSKFMSVFC
-344 GVYEQPYYYSDI
+344 GVYEQPYYYTDM

-433 DLKELPAFAVIGI
+433 DLQELPAFAVIGI

-460 QVMLGVRKHKALS
+460 QVMLGVRKHKVTTL
-473 QFLAKHRLLY
+473 LLY
-483 PAIVTLVIVSLTFPP
+483 PFTFRFF
-498 GVGQFMAGEL
+498 QE
-508 MPREAISTL
+508 
-517 FDNNTWVKH
+517 
-526 TGDPQSLGQSAVW
+526 
-539 IHPQVNVVIIIFL
+539 FL
-552 FFIMKFWMS
+552 PFIL
-561 IVATTMPIPCGGFMP
+561 CGRRFMP

-597 EGILF
+597 DGILF
-602 DDFLYKI
+602 DDIIYKI

-686 QLSKFTVFVEDIMV
+686 QLSKFTIFVEDIMV
-700 RDVKFVSASCTYEE
+700 RDVKFVSASCTYGE
-714 LRNLLQ
+714 LQNLLQ
-720 TTTVKTLPLVDSK
+720 TTTLKTLPLVDSK

-746 LQSLLQRHLCAER
+746 LQSLLQRHLCPER

-770 LSELPYDGKAGL
+770 LSELPFDGKAGV
-782 SGECHP
+782 GRGGVWP
-788 GGRPESFAFV
+788 QGRPESFAFV
-798 DEDEDDDLSRKT
+798 DEDEDEDVCGKP
-810 EPPPPAPPFLATP
+810 EPSPLTPPLPFSTAPLY
-823 SHPEEPNGPLASPKP
+823 PEEPNGPLPSPKQQ
-838 PPEAPDTAAGQR
+838 PEAPEPAGQR
-850 SSTLRWML
+850 PSVFRTLLR
-858 CCLLG
+858 CLLG
-863 RARPTKKKMA
+863 RARPTKKKPT
-873 QDSVDLVDNMS
+873 QEPVDLVDNMS
-884 PGEIEAWE
+884 PEDIEAWE
-892 QEQLSQPVCFD
+892 REQLSQPVCFD

-916 QTTLHKT
+916 QTSLHKT

-964 QLRPPLASFRNTT
+964 QLRPPLASFRSTT
-977 STRKSPGGPP
+977 STRKTPGGPL
-987 PPAEGWSL
+987 PPAEAWTMPDDGTGATSAGDVAPDS
-995 PEGGDGAPGTD
+995 PET
-1006 VIVPN
+1006 
-1011 MPEAPVPPPSPEVPR
+1011 PVPSPSPEPPLSR
-1026 CMAPARVEGELE
+1026 APAKAESELE
-1038 ELEMAG
+1038 ELELAE
-1044 SQGPEEGLADIL
+1044 SPGPEEELADIL
-1056 RGPSLRST
+1056 QGPSLRLT

>member
-1 MERSQSQRHGGEQ
+1 MERSESQRRGGEQ
-14 SWWDSAPQYQYMPFE
+14 SWWGSAPQYQYMPFE
-29 HCTSYGLPSENGGLQ
+29 HCTSYGLPSENGALQ
-44 HRPRK
+44 HRLRR
-49 DTGPR
+49 DAGPR
-54 HNAHPTQIYGHH
+54 PNTRPTQIYGHH
-66 KESYSSYKNQDRGAP
+66 KQQPPHKEQGMGMPP
-81 KKMGSSSTLNG
+81 KTGSSDSLDSK
-92 LDEDHY
+92 DEDHS
-98 SKCQGDG
+98 SKCQ
-105 GRQLKGLGK
+105 
-114 GGTGIGRISW
+114 
-124 MSHYTSPNTHTH
+124 
-136 THTHTAPLQDEHSN
+136 
-150 WQRCNVM
+150 
-157 AKAQTVS
+157 
-164 TTTLQ
+164 
-169 PAPGEVTRKLLSSSF
+169 
-184 TIPLSLDCVHRLG
+184 DCMRRLG
-197 RIVRRKLGE
+197 HMVRRKLGE

-221 SWCMDYVSAKSLQAY
+221 SWSMDYVSAKSLQAY
-236 KWTYAQMQPS
+236 KWTYYQMQPS
-246 LPLQYLAWVAFP
+246 LPLQYLVWVTFP
-258 LSLIL
+258 LTLIL
-263 FSALFCQLISPQAV
+263 FSALFCHLISPQAV

-291 VLKEYLTLKA
+291 ILKEYLTVKA

-344 GVYEQPYYYSDI
+344 GVYEQPYYYTDM

-433 DLKELPAFAVIGI
+433 DLQELPAFAIIGI

-460 QVMLGVRKHKALS
+460 QVMLGVRRHKALS
-473 QFLAKHRLLY
+473 RFLAKHRLLY
-483 PAIVTLVIVSLTFPP
+483 PGIVTFVIASFTFPP
-498 GVGQFMAGEL
+498 GMGQFMAGEL

-526 TGDPQSLGQSAVW
+526 VGDPASLGQSAVW
-539 IHPQVNVVIIIFL
+539 IHPQVNVVIIILL

-597 EGILF
+597 DGILF
-602 DDFLYKI
+602 DDIIYKI

-686 QLSKFTVFVEDIMV
+686 QLSKFTIFVEDIMV
-700 RDVKFVSASCTYEE
+700 RDVKFVSAACTYGE
-714 LRNLLQ
+714 LQTLLQ

-746 LQSLLQRHLCAER
+746 LQSLLQRHLCPER

-770 LSELPYDGKAGL
+770 LSELPYDGKAR
-782 SGECHP
+782 P
-788 GGRPESFAFV
+788 AGRGHQGIPSEGRRESFAFV
-798 DEDEDDDLSRKT
+798 DEDEEEDLSGKP
-810 EPPPPAPPFLATP
+810 ELPPLPAPRSFPAAPL
-823 SHPEEPNGPLASPKP
+823 SPEEPNGPLPSHKQQ
-838 PPEAPDTAAGQR
+838 PEAPEPAGQR
-850 SSTLRWML
+850 PSVFRSLLR
-858 CCLLG
+858 CLLG
-863 RARPTKKKMA
+863 RPRPTKKKTT
-873 QDSVDLVDNMS
+873 QESTDLVDTMS
-884 PGEIEAWE
+884 PEEIEAWE
-892 QEQLSQPVCFD
+892 KEQLSQPVCFD
-903 CCCIDQ
+903 YCCIDQ

-916 QTTLHKT
+916 QTSLHKT

-977 STRKSPGGPP
+977 TARKNPGGPP
-987 PPAEGWSL
+987 PPTDTWSL
-995 PEGGDGAPGTD
+995 PEDGTRAAGAGDGAPAS
-1006 VIVPN
+1006 
-1011 MPEAPVPPPSPEVPR
+1011 PETPVPSPSPEPPLSV
-1026 CMAPARVEGELE
+1026 APAKVEGELE
-1038 ELEMAG
+1038 ELELVE
-1044 SQGPEEGLADIL
+1044 SPGPEEELADIL
-1056 RGPSLRST
+1056 QGPSLRST

>member
-1 MERSQSQRHGGEQ
+1 MERSGSQLRGDEQ
-14 SWWDSAPQYQYMPFE
+14 SWWGSAPQYQYIPFE
-29 HCTSYGLPSENGGLQ
+29 HCTSYGLPSENGGPE
-44 HRPRK
+44 HRLRRGA
-49 DTGPR
+49 GPR
-54 HNAHPTQIYGHH
+54 PNTHPTQIYGHH
-66 KESYSSYKNQDRGAP
+66 KEQFP
-81 KKMGSSSTLNG
+81 KKEQHVQEPTTTTSSRTS
-92 LDEDHY
+92 EDSKEEEHY
-98 SKCQGDG
+98 SKCQ
-105 GRQLKGLGK
+105 
-114 GGTGIGRISW
+114 
-124 MSHYTSPNTHTH
+124 
-136 THTHTAPLQDEHSN
+136 
-150 WQRCNVM
+150 
-157 AKAQTVS
+157 
-164 TTTLQ
+164 
-169 PAPGEVTRKLLSSSF
+169 
-184 TIPLSLDCVHRLG
+184 DCIRRLG
-197 RIVRRKLGE
+197 RMVRRQLGE

-221 SWCMDYVSAKSLQAY
+221 SWCMDYVSAKTLLAY
-236 KWTYAQMQPS
+236 KWTYYRMQPN
-246 LPLQYLAWVAFP
+246 LPLQYLAWVTFP
-258 LSLIL
+258 LVLIL

-291 VLKEYLTLKA
+291 ILKEYLTLKA

-334 VLSKFMSMFC
+334 VLSKFMSVFC
-344 GVYEQPYYYSDI
+344 GVYEQPYYYTDT

-426 FRMDFPF
+426 FRMDFTF
-433 DLKELPAFAVIGI
+433 DLKELPAFAIIGV
-446 CCGFLGAVFVYLHR
+446 CCGLLGAVFVYLHR
-460 QVMLGVRKHKALS
+460 QVMLGVRKNKALS
-473 QFLAKHRLLY
+473 KFLAKHRLLY
-483 PAIVTLVIVSLTFPP
+483 PGIITFVIASFTFPP
-498 GVGQFMAGEL
+498 GMGQFMAGEL

-517 FDNNTWVKH
+517 FDNHTWVRH
-526 TGDPQSLGQSAVW
+526 AGDPESLGLSAVW
-539 IHPQVNVVIIIFL
+539 LHPQVNVVIIIFL

-588 GEIMAMLFP
+588 GEIMAMIFP
-597 EGILF
+597 DGILF
-602 DDFLYKI
+602 DGILYKI

-686 QLSKFTVFVEDIMV
+686 QLSKFTIFVEDIMV
-700 RDVKFVSASCTYEE
+700 RDVKFVSSSCTYGE
-714 LRNLLQ
+714 LKALLQ

-733 DSMILL
+733 ESMTLL

-746 LQSLLQRHLCAER
+746 LQNLLQRHLSTER
-759 RLRAAQDMARK
+759 RLRTAQDLVRK
-770 LSELPYDGKAGL
+770 LSALPYDGKAP
-782 SGECHP
+782 SGIWP
-788 GGRPESFAFV
+788 LGRPESFAFV
-798 DEDEDDDLSRKT
+798 DEDEDEDSSGKPQESPL
-810 EPPPPAPPFLATP
+810 PPPHHFPPVPL
-823 SHPEEPNGPLASPKP
+823 SLEEPNGPLSSPKQQ
-838 PPEAPDTAAGQR
+838 PEAPEPAGQR
-850 SSTLRWML
+850 PSVFQTLLR
-858 CCLLG
+858 CLLG
-863 RARPTKKKMA
+863 RTRPPKKKA
-873 QDSVDLVDNMS
+873 PQDATNLVDTMS
-884 PGEIEAWE
+884 PEEIEAWE

-916 QTTLHKT
+916 QTSLHKT

-958 HTKSGV
+958 HTESGL

-977 STRKSPGGPP
+977 STRRNSGGLAPSVEP
-987 PPAEGWSL
+987 WSV
-995 PEGGDGAPGTD
+995 PEGPTGAEK
-1006 VIVPN
+1006 
-1011 MPEAPVPPPSPEVPR
+1011 MPDPVSSPEPPLSQ
-1026 CMAPARVEGELE
+1026 APAKAGDELE
-1038 ELEMAG
+1038 ELELVE
-1044 SQGPEEGLADIL
+1044 GPAPQDELADIL
-1056 RGPSLRST
+1056 QGPSLRST
-1064 DEEDEDELIL
+1064 DEEEELML

>member
-1 MERSQSQRHGGEQ
+1 MEPPESHRHGGEQ
-14 SWWDSAPQYQYMPFE
+14 SWWGTAPQYQYMPFE
-29 HCTSYGLPSENGGLQ
+29 HCTSYGLPSENGVLQ
-44 HRPRK
+44 HRLRR
-49 DTGPR
+49 DAGPR
-54 HNAHPTQIYGHH
+54 PNVHPTQIYGLH
-66 KESYSSYKNQDRGAP
+66 KEQFSDKEEDMGMP
-81 KKMGSSSTLNG
+81 KKTGPSASMDSK
-92 LDEDHY
+92 DEDHY
-98 SKCQGDG
+98 SKCQ
-105 GRQLKGLGK
+105 
-114 GGTGIGRISW
+114 
-124 MSHYTSPNTHTH
+124 
-136 THTHTAPLQDEHSN
+136 
-150 WQRCNVM
+150 
-157 AKAQTVS
+157 
-164 TTTLQ
+164 
-169 PAPGEVTRKLLSSSF
+169 
-184 TIPLSLDCVHRLG
+184 DCIHRLG
-197 RIVRRKLGE
+197 HMVRKKLGE

-221 SWCMDYVSAKSLQAY
+221 SWCMDYVSAKILQAY
-236 KWTYAQMQPS
+236 KWTYYHVQPS
-246 LPLQYLAWVAFP
+246 LPLQFLVWVTFP
-258 LSLIL
+258 LILIL
-263 FSALFCQLISPQAV
+263 FSALFCHLISPQAV

-334 VLSKFMSMFC
+334 VLSKFMSVFC
-344 GVYEQPYYYSDI
+344 GVYEFQQKLLSSRGGRLGESLILLSAPDLPYF
-356 LTVGCAVGVG
+356 LVPV
-366 CCFGTPLGGVL
+366 GVL

-433 DLKELPAFAVIGI
+433 DLQELPAFAVIGI

-460 QVMLGVRKHKALS
+460 QVMLGVRKNKALS

-483 PAIVTLVIVSLTFPP
+483 PGIVTFVIASFTFPP
-498 GVGQFMAGEL
+498 GMGQFMAGEL
-508 MPREAISTL
+508 MPREAISSL

-526 TGDPQSLGQSAVW
+526 VGDPESLGRSAVW
-539 IHPQVNVVIIIFL
+539 IHPKVNVVVIILL

-561 IVATTMPIPCGGFMP
+561 IMSTTMPIPCGGFMP

-588 GEIMAMLFP
+588 GEIMAILFP
-597 EGILF
+597 DGILF
-602 DDFLYKI
+602 DGIIYKI

-686 QLSKFTVFVEDIMV
+686 QLSKFTIFVEDIMV
-700 RDVKFVSASCTYEE
+700 RDVKFVSASCTYGE
-714 LRNLLQ
+714 LQTLLQ

-733 DSMILL
+733 ESMILL

-746 LQSLLQRHLCAER
+746 LQSLLQRHLCPER

-770 LSELPYDGKAGL
+770 LSELPFDGKVRLAGQ
-782 SGECHP
+782 GRRGIGP
-788 GGRPESFAFV
+788 QGRPESFAFV
-798 DEDEDDDLSRKT
+798 DEDEDEDLYGKP
-810 EPPPPAPPFLATP
+810 ELPPLPSPHPFPTAPLP
-823 SHPEEPNGPLASPKP
+823 SEEPNGPLPSHKQQL
-838 PPEAPDTAAGQR
+838 EAPEPAGQR
-850 SSTLRWML
+850 PSIFRSLL
-858 CCLLG
+858 SCLLG
-863 RARPTKKKMA
+863 RARPTKKKVT
-873 QDSVDLVDNMS
+873 QDSTDLVDNMS
-884 PGEIEAWE
+884 PEE
-892 QEQLSQPVCFD
+892 
-903 CCCIDQ
+903 
-909 SPFQLVE
+909 
-916 QTTLHKT
+916 T

-964 QLRPPLASFRNTT
+964 QLRPPLASFRSTT
-977 STRKSPGGPP
+977 STRKNPGGPL
-987 PPAEGWSL
+987 PPADAWSL
-995 PEGGDGAPGTD
+995 PEDETGATGAGDVAPAS
-1006 VIVPN
+1006 
-1011 MPEAPVPPPSPEVPR
+1011 PETPVPSPSPEPPLSR
-1026 CMAPARVEGELE
+1026 APAKAEGDLE
-1038 ELEMAG
+1038 ELELVE
-1044 SQGPEEGLADIL
+1044 SPGPEEELADIL
-1056 RGPSLRST
+1056 QGPSLRST

>member
-1 MERSQSQRHGGEQ
+1 MKFNMNNGKSHTWIQKTNLIKYKLYGYHPEQ
-14 SWWDSAPQYQYMPFE
+14 PLDFSGKEKNMAGPNQKAPSSAIDS
-29 HCTSYGLPSENGGLQ
+29 SE
-44 HRPRK
+44 
-49 DTGPR
+49 
-54 HNAHPTQIYGHH
+54 
-66 KESYSSYKNQDRGAP
+66 
-81 KKMGSSSTLNG
+81 
-92 LDEDHY
+92 EDHH
-98 SKCQGDG
+98 SKCQ
-105 GRQLKGLGK
+105 
-114 GGTGIGRISW
+114 
-124 MSHYTSPNTHTH
+124 
-136 THTHTAPLQDEHSN
+136 
-150 WQRCNVM
+150 
-157 AKAQTVS
+157 
-164 TTTLQ
+164 
-169 PAPGEVTRKLLSSSF
+169 
-184 TIPLSLDCVHRLG
+184 DCAHRMG
-197 RIVRRKLGE
+197 QIMRRKLGE
-206 DWIFLVLLGLLMALV
+206 DWIFLVLLGLVMALV
-221 SWCMDYVSAKSLQAY
+221 SWSMDYVSAKSLQAY
-236 KWTYAQMQPS
+236 KWTYYQMKPN
-246 LPLQYLAWVAFP
+246 LALQFLAWVSFP
-258 LSLIL
+258 LTLIL

-284 KTILRGV
+284 KTILHGV

-301 FVAKVVALTAG
+301 FVAKVIALTAG

-344 GVYEQPYYYSDI
+344 GVYE
-356 LTVGCAVGVG
+356 TVPGQLDLLVSACAVGVG
-366 CCFGTPLGGVL
+366 CCFAAPIGGVL

-433 DLKELPAFAVIGI
+433 DLQELPAFAIIGI

-460 QVMLGVRKHKALS
+460 QVMLGVRRHKALS

-483 PAIVTLVIVSLTFPP
+483 PGIVTFIIASFTFPP
-498 GVGQFMAGEL
+498 GMGQFMAGEL

-517 FDNNTWVKH
+517 FDNYTWVKH
-526 TGDPQSLGQSAVW
+526 AGDPQNLGRSAVW
-539 IHPQVNVVIIIFL
+539 IHPQVSVIIVIFL

-576 VFVLGAAFGRLV
+576 VFVLGECLKGCRNLGFWESDGKLGFVVLGIGLSFWALRSGWLDSGNLKGRNFGSPERTLIFCLSIAHSISHPGAAFGRLV

-597 EGILF
+597 DGILF
-602 DDFLYKI
+602 DGIIYKI

-686 QLSKFTVFVEDIMV
+686 QLSKYTLFVEDIMV
-700 RDVKFVSASCTYEE
+700 REVKFVSASCTYRD
-714 LRNLLQ
+714 LRALLQ
-720 TTTVKTLPLVDSK
+720 ATTVKTLPLVDSK

-746 LQSLLQRHLCAER
+746 LQSLLHRHLSPER
-759 RLRAAQDMARK
+759 RLWEAQEMARK
-770 LSELPYDGKAGL
+770 LAELPFNGQVKQAGQEF
-782 SGECHP
+782 SQSP
-788 GGRPESFAFV
+788 SSQGRPQSFAFV
-798 DEDEDDDLSRKT
+798 DEDEEDDITGRT
-810 EPPPPAPPFLATP
+810 ELPPPPHPLTAPLP
-823 SHPEEPNGPLASPKP
+823 PEEPNGPLSHHKLQ
-838 PPEAPDTAAGQR
+838 PEVQGATGRRFPILR
-850 SSTLRWML
+850 SLLR
-858 CCLLG
+858 CLLG
-863 RARPTKKKMA
+863 NSFHTKKRTF
-873 QDSVDLVDNMS
+873 QDPINLVDNM
-884 PGEIEAWE
+884 PPEEIEAWE
-892 QEQLSQPVCFD
+892 QEQLNQPVCFD
-903 CCCIDQ
+903 YCCIDP

-916 QTTLHKT
+916 RTSLHKT

-977 STRKSPGGPP
+977 TTRKTPGGPP
-987 PPAEGWSL
+987 PPSDGWNL
-995 PEGGDGAPGTD
+995 PEDSTGGGEIEGM
-1006 VIVPN
+1006 VPVC
-1011 MPEAPVPPPSPEVPR
+1011 PETPESPSPVPRTSLSPPL
-1026 CMAPARVEGELE
+1026 AEGELE
-1038 ELEMAG
+1038 ELELG
-1044 SQGPEEGLADIL
+1044 GTSGPEEDLADIL
-1056 RGPSLRST
+1056 QGPSLRST
-1064 DEEDEDELIL
+1064 DEEDEDELTL

>member
-1 MERSQSQRHGGEQ
+1 MEPSESQRRGREQ
-14 SWWDSAPQYQYMPFE
+14 SWWGSAPQYQYMPFE

-44 HRPRK
+44 HRLRR
-49 DTGPR
+49 DAGPR
-54 HNAHPTQIYGHH
+54 PSAHPTQIYGHH
-66 KESYSSYKNQDRGAP
+66 KEQFSDKEPDMGMP
-81 KKMGSSSTLNG
+81 EKMGSSSSVDSK
-92 LDEDHY
+92 DEDRY
-98 SKCQGDG
+98 SKCQGCIH
-105 GRQLKGLGK
+105 RMGL
-114 GGTGIGRISW
+114 
-124 MSHYTSPNTHTH
+124 
-136 THTHTAPLQDEHSN
+136 
-150 WQRCNVM
+150 V
-157 AKAQTVS
+157 
-164 TTTLQ
+164 
-169 PAPGEVTRKLLSSSF
+169 
-184 TIPLSLDCVHRLG
+184 
-197 RIVRRKLGE
+197 VRRKLGE

-236 KWTYAQMQPS
+236 KWTYYQMQPN
-246 LPLQYLAWVAFP
+246 LPLQFLVWVTFP
-258 LSLIL
+258 LVLIL
-263 FSALFCQLISPQAV
+263 FSALFCHLISPQAV

-334 VLSKFMSMFC
+334 VLSKFMSVFC
-344 GVYEQPYYYSDI
+344 GVYEQPYYYTDM

-433 DLKELPAFAVIGI
+433 DLQELPAFAVIGI

-460 QVMLGVRKHKALS
+460 QVMLGVRKHKGLS

-483 PAIVTLVIVSLTFPP
+483 PGIVTFVIASFTFPP
-498 GVGQFMAGEL
+498 GIGQFMAGEL

-517 FDNNTWVKH
+517 FDNHTWVKH
-526 TGDPQSLGQSAVW
+526 VGDPESLGRSAVW
-539 IHPQVNVVIIIFL
+539 IHPKVNVVVVILL

-597 EGILF
+597 DGILF
-602 DDFLYKI
+602 DDIIYKI

-686 QLSKFTVFVEDIMV
+686 QLSKFTIFVEDIMV
-700 RDVKFVSASCTYEE
+700 RDVKFVSASCTYGE
-714 LRNLLQ
+714 LQNLLQ
-720 TTTVKTLPLVDSK
+720 TTTLKTLPLVDSK

-746 LQSLLQRHLCAER
+746 LQSLLQRHLCPER

-770 LSELPYDGKAGL
+770 LSELPFDGKAGV
-782 SGECHP
+782 GRRGVWP
-788 GGRPESFAFV
+788 QGRPESFAFV
-798 DEDEDDDLSRKT
+798 DEDEDEDVCGKP
-810 EPPPPAPPFLATP
+810 EPSPLTPPLPFSTAPL
-823 SHPEEPNGPLASPKP
+823 HPEEPNGPLPSPKQQ
-838 PPEAPDTAAGQR
+838 PEAPEPAGQR
-850 SSTLRWML
+850 PSVFRTLLR
-858 CCLLG
+858 CLLG
-863 RARPTKKKMA
+863 RARPTKKKPT
-873 QDSVDLVDNMS
+873 QEPVDLVDNMS
-884 PGEIEAWE
+884 PEDIEAWE
-892 QEQLSQPVCFD
+892 REQLSQPVCFD

-916 QTTLHKT
+916 QTSLHKT

-964 QLRPPLASFRNTT
+964 QLRPPLASFRSTT
-977 STRKSPGGPP
+977 STRKTPGGPL
-987 PPAEGWSL
+987 PPAEAWTMPDDGTGATSAGDAAPDS
-995 PEGGDGAPGTD
+995 PET
-1006 VIVPN
+1006 
-1011 MPEAPVPPPSPEVPR
+1011 PVPSPSPEPPLSR
-1026 CMAPARVEGELE
+1026 APAKAESELE
-1038 ELEMAG
+1038 ELELAE
-1044 SQGPEEGLADIL
+1044 SPGPEEELADIL
-1056 RGPSLRST
+1056 QGPSLRLT